1 MWCNVHLS
9 AGAVST
15 PSLCPGDTCNSSI
28 CCTTLHCCY
37 ALLCTAAMHC
47 APQQPSTGTFFS
59 IILIFRNIPASL
71 NTFNRSS
78 ECRDSSVAFFILIVC
93 AAWAWAPPWLR
104 VCTIQCTSALYSVVC
119 RPGLLSAPTPQS
131 TSQLPGSGAG
141 AGTVSLSHRTLD
153 TSHSVDIYCLL
164 Q

>member
-1 MWCNVHLS
+1 MCDVQCVMYSVMWCNVHLS

-28 CCTTLHCCY
+28 CCT
-37 ALLCTAAMHC
+37 AAMHC
-47 APQQPSTGTFFS
+47 YALAPQQPSTGTFFS

-93 AAWAWAPPWLR
+93 AAWAPPWPSSVYNTMYICSVLCSLQAWAPPPRHRNQLR
-104 VCTIQCTSALYSVVC
+104 NFPAVVLVLALSPC
-119 RPGLLSAPTPQS
+119 HIT
-131 TSQLPGSGAG
+131 
-141 AGTVSLSHRTLD
+141 H
-153 TSHSVDIYCLL
+153 
-164 Q
+164 